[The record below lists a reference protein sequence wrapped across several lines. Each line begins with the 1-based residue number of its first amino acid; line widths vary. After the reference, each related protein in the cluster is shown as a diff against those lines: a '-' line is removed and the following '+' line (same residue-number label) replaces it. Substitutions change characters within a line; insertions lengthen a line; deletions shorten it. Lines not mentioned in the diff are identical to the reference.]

1 MAVEGKRGCGYR
13 KAGGIYIVS
22 GGIGEPC
29 ERLPIPIVTCDHC
42 KRPGIEFTRSIQW
55 VGVSYAL
62 AGAKACEFNPGHCPH
77 CVICQPVNM
86 EREAEPKDLFALMWV
101 GESHYPT
108 PMDWTKESNAM
119 GVSRRLNA
127 IPKEM
132 VLGKT
137 WVIVAHNRAIERK
150 CETCKGLG
158 YVGQAAKDA
167 DKCETCDGKGKLGT
181 PGIFHAF
188 RPRQYE
194 LVVTPSM
201 AKQEWVKELQKKH
214 GDGLKLVEVPED
226 DPDHAPDETKKSARK
241 AAMEK
246 HARKLAPKKK
256 EQKDGEAEGEKSGDE
271 AAE

>member
-29 ERLPIPIVTCDHC
+29 ERLPIPIVKCDHC
-42 KRPGIEFTRSIQW
+42 KRPGIEFTRSVQW
-55 VGVSYAL
+55 VGVDYAL
-62 AGAKACEFNPGHCPH
+62 SGAKACDFNPNHCPH
-77 CVICQPVNM
+77 CPICQPVNM
-86 EREAEPKDLFALMWV
+86 EREAEPKDQFAIMWI
-101 GESHYPT
+101 GESSYAT
-108 PMDWTKESNAM
+108 PLDWAKESNEM
-119 GVSRRLNA
+119 GVSRRINA

-137 WVIVAHNRAIERK
+137 WVLVAHNRAITRK

-158 YVGQAAKDA
+158 YVGEAAKDA
-167 DKCETCDGKGKLGT
+167 DKCETCKGKGKIGS

-201 AKQEWVKELQKKH
+201 AKQDWVKDLQKKH
-214 GDGLKLVEVPED
+214 GDALKLVEVPED

-241 AAMEK
+241 KAMEK

-256 EQKDGEAEGEKSGDE
+256 EQEEAEEGEEGGE